1 MAKKNKQCT
10 KPALS
15 NHQDLNG
22 SLSGVVVA
30 VWGIYLTSLLNDY
43 VSDHPSPYLNS
54 TLAMFGDCSVDHC
67 YTVPTKTLL
76 FCWASIVALYG
87 LHWDHTV
94 NAGMRRWTLFS
105 TNLNHPVENT
115 IVKDDVEQPH
125 HQPVENTVVQD
136 DVEQPL
142 LKQ

>member
-22 SLSGVVVA
+22 SLSGVVIA
-30 VWGIYLTSLLNDY
+30 VWGIYFTSLLNDY
-43 VSDHPSPYLNS
+43 ASDHPSPYLNS
-54 TLAMFGDCSVDHC
+54 TLTMFGDCSVDHC
-67 YTVPTKTLL
+67 YTIPTKTLL

-87 LHWDHTV
+87 LHWNHTI
-94 NAGMRRWTLFS
+94 NADMRRSTLFS
-105 TNLNHPVENT
+105 TNTN
-115 IVKDDVEQPH
+115 
-125 HQPVENTVVQD
+125 HQPVENTVVKD